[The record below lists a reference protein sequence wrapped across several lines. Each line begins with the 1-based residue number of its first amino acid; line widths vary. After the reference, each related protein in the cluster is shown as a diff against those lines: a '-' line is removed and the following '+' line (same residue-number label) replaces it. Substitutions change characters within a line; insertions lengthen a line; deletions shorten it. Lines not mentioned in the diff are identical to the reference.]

1 MLEDLQNQSEASQV
15 AMSEQI
21 AAIESYFAPEA
32 TLQDGEELETTEEET
47 PVTIKDFQVLE
58 NKVDEL
64 MLLQKEIAANLL
76 EMNRVKKAQAKVKKS
91 APKAAPKPKPN
102 PLKFP

>member
-1 MLEDLQNQSEASQV
+1 M
-15 AMSEQI
+15 
-21 AAIESYFAPEA
+21 
-32 TLQDGEELETTEEET
+32 QDGEEPEEAAEGET

-91 APKAAPKPKPN
+91 APKVATKPKPN

>member
-1 MLEDLQNQSEASQV
+1 
-15 AMSEQI
+15 
-21 AAIESYFAPEA
+21 
-32 TLQDGEELETTEEET
+32 
-47 PVTIKDFQVLE
+47 
-58 NKVDEL
+58 

>member
-1 MLEDLQNQSEASQV
+1 M
-15 AMSEQI
+15 
-21 AAIESYFAPEA
+21 
-32 TLQDGEELETTEEET
+32 QDGEEPEEANEGET

-58 NKVDEL
+58 TKVDEL